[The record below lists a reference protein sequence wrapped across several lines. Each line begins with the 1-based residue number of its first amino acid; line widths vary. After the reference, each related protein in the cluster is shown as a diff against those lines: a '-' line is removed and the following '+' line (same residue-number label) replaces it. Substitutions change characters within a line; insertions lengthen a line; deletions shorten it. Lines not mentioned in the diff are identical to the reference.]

1 MSLQKASAFMRGGGC
16 CGSPLPVF
24 WREIVRGAWREYLTA
39 LSVRQWAI
47 IGAVLLCALGSAYL
61 LWSDAEESVVIVR
74 NVETA
79 PSSTEIAG
87 LSAAAKRTALRNPFS
102 SAHERRGEIPPAAPM
117 GETTEK
123 ASPPPLSVSTQIP
136 SAAHIPPPAPSP
148 PPLTLSG
155 VVTAADGTR
164 IAILAQGEEGAALTV
179 GETWKG
185 HTLRS
190 VADRSATLDTASGMI
205 TLTRE

>member
-16 CGSPLPVF
+16 CGSPLPIF

-47 IGAVLLCALGSAYL
+47 IGAVLPCALGSAYL
-61 LWSDAEESVVIVR
+61 LWSDAEESVVIVQ

-102 SAHERRGEIPPAAPM
+102 SAHERRGEIPPHRW
-117 GETTEK
+117 ERQQK
-123 ASPPPLSVSTQIP
+123 KHRLRSCLSPRKSRLQRIFRRLHRLRRRSH
-136 SAAHIPPPAPSP
+136 SAA
-148 PPLTLSG
+148 
-155 VVTAADGTR
+155 
-164 IAILAQGEEGAALTV
+164 
-179 GETWKG
+179 W
-185 HTLRS
+185 
-190 VADRSATLDTASGMI
+190 
-205 TLTRE
+205 

>member
-16 CGSPLPVF
+16 CGSPLPIF

-47 IGAVLLCALGSAYL
+47 IGAVLPCALGSAYL
-61 LWSDAEESVVIVR
+61 LWSDAEESVVIVQ

-136 SAAHIPPPAPSP
+136 SAAHIPPP
-148 PPLTLSG
+148 LTLSG